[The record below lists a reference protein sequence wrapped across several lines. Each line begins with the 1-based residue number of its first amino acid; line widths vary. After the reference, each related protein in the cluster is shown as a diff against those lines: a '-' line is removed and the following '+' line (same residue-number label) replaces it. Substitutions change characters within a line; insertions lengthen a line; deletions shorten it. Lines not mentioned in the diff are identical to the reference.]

1 MSSDKRKQERFIANL
16 FAELSSDS
24 GRPYGRAVVV
34 DVSLSGLAVETEGD
48 LSIGEEIE
56 CHIEMPLQFRVKVMR
71 AVVEGQVKRYGL
83 RFLNQSFLDKVLMRK
98 ILKGKRQSRKVSL

>member
-1 MSSDKRKQERFIANL
+1 
-16 FAELSSDS
+16 
-24 GRPYGRAVVV
+24 
-34 DVSLSGLAVETEGD
+34 LAVETEGD
-48 LSIGEEIE
+48 LTIGEEIE